1 MKSIINRISA
11 RVKVC
16 VTATADALLCTMF
29 LGVVFSLPAAADDGG
44 LRFKGGIGVIPVSS
58 VTGCPAL
65 PAPCV
70 TVPAVTVNRNVVRGV
85 QPAGQIWVIE
95 DLDAKVSANGSITV
109 KGKGLILAGGDNA
122 GRAPALAVLASLIC
136 QPTAPFIPSLTSLPG
151 VTLPPNGDF
160 QINGMLSPVPPTPC
174 TSPMLLILNAAN
186 LTWFAVGIVSSGND

>member
-16 VTATADALLCTMF
+16 VTATADALLCTTC
-29 LGVVFSLPAAADDGG
+29 LGVVFLLPAAADDGG

-85 QPAGQIWVIE
+85 QPAGRIWVIE
-95 DLDAKVSANGSITV
+95 DLDAKGVQTGASPLRE
-109 KGKGLILAGGDNA
+109 KG
-122 GRAPALAVLASLIC
+122 
-136 QPTAPFIPSLTSLPG
+136 
-151 VTLPPNGDF
+151 
-160 QINGMLSPVPPTPC
+160 
-174 TSPMLLILNAAN
+174 
-186 LTWFAVGIVSSGND
+186 